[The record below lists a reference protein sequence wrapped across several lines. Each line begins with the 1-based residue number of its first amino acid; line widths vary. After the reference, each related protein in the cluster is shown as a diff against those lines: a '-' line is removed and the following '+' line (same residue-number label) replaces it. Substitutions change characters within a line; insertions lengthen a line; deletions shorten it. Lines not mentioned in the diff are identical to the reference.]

1 MRILLLGMIG
11 TCLMYDFV
19 DGGNKFGPALIDFD
33 DSTHFCVYITQTR
46 LRELIDC
53 PLAAK
58 LSTAGVARCISL
70 ITRKRNT
77 AQRKGDNSE
86 IH

>member
-33 DSTHFCVYITQTR
+33 DSTYFCVYITETR
-46 LRELIDC
+46 LRRVDRL
-53 PLAAK
+53 PV
-58 LSTAGVARCISL
+58 GR
-70 ITRKRNT
+70 
-77 AQRKGDNSE
+77 
-86 IH
+86 